1 VKFIESL
8 IEKGKRDKS
17 LNDDE
22 FKKVKAER
30 AQRLNAIMSFD
41 QNNKLNTDGL
51 MIARF
56 LAQALGG
63 E

>member
-1 VKFIESL
+1 MKFIESL

-30 AQRLNAIMSFD
+30 AQRLNAIMS
-41 QNNKLNTDGL
+41 NKLNTDGL